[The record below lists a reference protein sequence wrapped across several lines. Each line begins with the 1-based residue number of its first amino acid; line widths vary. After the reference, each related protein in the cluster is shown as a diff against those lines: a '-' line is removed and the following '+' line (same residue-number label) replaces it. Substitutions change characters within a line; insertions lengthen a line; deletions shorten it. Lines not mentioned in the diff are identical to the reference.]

1 MGGGAFGTAMAQVLG
16 RNGHKVVM
24 WVREYEVAESINKN
38 HTNDLFLRGVK
49 ISPNITAS
57 NDPIEAL
64 AGTEIVLI
72 VIPTP
77 YLRSVMIKHRDSLPL
92 QVPLVCCTKGIEQ
105 GTLLTPYE
113 ILVAELPGKYHDML
127 CAVSGPSFAK
137 EVAKGLPT
145 NVLCASVSENVAIWV
160 QNVMSDKAFR
170 VYTGV
175 DVIGA
180 ELCGAIKNVI
190 AIACGASKGYGFER
204 NTAAAL
210 ITRGLVEM
218 TRLCLAKGAKPETM
232 TGLAG
237 IGDLLLTCTSNK
249 SRNFTVG
256 KRIAGGETLQEII
269 DNMKMV
275 AEGVKTSVSV
285 HKLSKQ
291 LGIEMPICEQ
301 VYQVLHQGKSFKKAL
316 DELQARPLGKEFH
329 CFENYVKNTDSKL

>member
-1 MGGGAFGTAMAQVLG
+1 M
-16 RNGHKVVM
+16 
-24 WVREYEVAESINKN
+24 
-38 HTNDLFLRGVK
+38 FLRGVK

-64 AGTEIVLI
+64 DRTEIVLI

-77 YLRSVMIKHRDSLPL
+77 FLRTVMIKHRDSLPL

-113 ILVAELPGKYHDML
+113 ILTAELPGKYHDML

-145 NVLCASVSENVAIWV
+145 SVLCASKAEKVAQKV
-160 QNVMSDKAFR
+160 QQAMSDKTFR
-170 VYTGV
+170 VYTGN

-190 AIACGASKGYGFER
+190 AISCGASQGFGFER

-218 TRLCLAKGAKPETM
+218 TRLCLAKGADPATM
-232 TGLAG
+232 CGLAG
-237 IGDLLLTCTSNK
+237 VGDLLLTCTSQK

-256 KRIAGGETLQEII
+256 KRIAMGESLQDII

-285 HKLSKQ
+285 HKLSMK

-301 VYQVLHQGKSFKKAL
+301 VYQVLHEGKSFRQAL
-316 DELQARPLGKEFH
+316 EELQARPLGKESSFGAIM
-329 CFENYVKNTDSKL
+329 DAARSKL

>member
-24 WVREYEVAESINKN
+24 WVREREVAESINER
-38 HTNDLFLRGVK
+38 HTNDMFLKGVK

-57 NDPIEAL
+57 NNPIEAL
-64 AGTEIVLI
+64 ERTDIVLI

-77 YLRSVMIKHRDSLPL
+77 YLRSVMVKHRDSLPL

-113 ILVAELPGKYHDML
+113 ILVAELPGKYHGML

-137 EVAKGLPT
+137 EVARGLPT
-145 NVLCASVSENVAIWV
+145 SVLCASKSEKVAQQV
-160 QNVMSDKAFR
+160 QQAMSDKTFR
-170 VYTGV
+170 VYTGN
-175 DVIGA
+175 DIIGA

-190 AIACGASKGYGFER
+190 AISCGASKGYGFER

-218 TRLCLAKGAKPETM
+218 TRLCLAKGADPATM
-232 TGLAG
+232 SGLAG
-237 IGDLLLTCTSNK
+237 VGDLLLTCTSDK

-256 KRIAGGETLQEII
+256 KRIAMGETLQEII
-269 DNMKMV
+269 DSMKMV

-285 HKLSKQ
+285 HKLSKK

-301 VYQVLHQGKSFKKAL
+301 VYQVLHEGKSFRQAL
-316 DELQARPLGKEFH
+316 EELQARPLGKESSF
-329 CFENYVKNTDSKL
+329 FEASNSKL